1 MNIYQIKAYG
11 RTLKQA
17 TFLWWPSVQER
28 QQVLDQQFY
37 ISAFVS
43 CLTYPLSRAT
53 LFHAR
58 PHSRFVETKSNLKRK
73 KLHRMN
79 SDPNFLR
86 GSFSNRDNLRAPTQ
100 TQHLKRLFFLKNRP
114 IYFHINYTVIIS
126 PVKWNKLSFPEFISK
141 RHFLPQPAVSYRSY
155 SSSKANSRCYHK

>member
-1 MNIYQIKAYG
+1 MEES
-11 RTLKQA
+11 LKQA

-37 ISAFVS
+37 ISVFVS
-43 CLTYPLSRAT
+43 CQTYPLSRAT

-86 GSFSNRDNLRAPTQ
+86 GSFSNRDNLRVPIQ
-100 TQHLKRLFFLKNRP
+100 TQHLKRWFFLKNRP

-126 PVKWNKLSFPEFISK
+126 PVKWNKLSFSRIYIK
-141 RHFLPQPAVSYRSY
+141 KALPART
-155 SSSKANSRCYHK
+155 SSVF